1 LGEPALIDL
10 GIDVRDCSQLERL
23 FVQLKKMSDI
33 INIRRVCEAED
44 CG

>member
-1 LGEPALIDL
+1 
-10 GIDVRDCSQLERL
+10 LERL